1 MDAVFERV
9 IEPELERIPVLEV
22 VHSEKHD
29 GRVFQVHQTVSRNV
43 FPDFDLKLSRHLAA
57 TSGRGFP
64 AFRTDVEVRETN
76 PGGHRREIATAA
88 HGSVPHALLDIA
100 RRAVARRGT
109 VDLIFNHNLTSEDD
123 GAPSG
128 LAQKIGKDELD
139 MLGAALKICRTLG
152 ETEFL
157 QISGDFDILIV
168 TPPGDLAPLTMH
180 LGKGTLTIPGKAGT
194 PFECPII
201 TYAKRAAGD
210 SGAQHYLARV
220 RHALVCE
227 KETAIAKFRAAAET
241 RILATDEALGARAI
255 AGHRL
260 LAVEGLV
267 ERLTAGLGPDLK
279 GLAEDAR
286 ITALDW
292 KSGSRD
298 SVPAIDEVA
307 A

>member
-1 MDAVFERV
+1 MDAVFARV

-22 VHSEKHD
+22 VHSETHD
-29 GRVFQVHQTVSRNV
+29 GRAYQVHQMVSRNV

-64 AFRTDVEVRETN
+64 AFRTDIEVRETN
-76 PGGHRREIATAA
+76 PGGRRREIASAA

-100 RRAVARRGT
+100 RRAVQRRGT
-109 VDLIFNHNLTSEDD
+109 VDLIFKHNLTSDD
-123 GAPSG
+123 GNAPAG
-128 LAQKIGKDELD
+128 LGRKVGKDELD
-139 MLGAALKICRTLG
+139 MLDAALRICRTLG

-168 TPPGDLAPLTMH
+168 TPPGNLAPLTMH
-180 LGKGTLTIPGKAGT
+180 LGKGTLTIPGNAGT

-201 TYAKRAAGD
+201 TYAKSAAGD
-210 SGAQHYLARV
+210 GAAQHYLARV
-220 RHALVCE
+220 RHALVGE
-227 KETAIAKFRAAAET
+227 KEAAIAAFRATAEA
-241 RILATDEALGARAI
+241 RILATNEALGTHAI

-260 LAVEGLV
+260 QAVEGLV
-267 ERLTAGLGPDLK
+267 DRLTAGLGPSLK

-292 KSGSRD
+292 RSASRET
-298 SVPAIDEVA
+298 VPAIDDA
-307 A
+307 AA